1 MHHDFA
7 DFLTWF
13 SYSPS
18 YKFFHLFTKAIEAVY
33 PLLLCSQND
42 SLLRM
47 QKTTSS
53 YDISTEP
60 KLVKSRLISQKT
72 DNEDQVNNYT
82 QVSKNLK

>member
-7 DFLTWF
+7 DFLPWF

-18 YKFFHLFTKAIEAVY
+18 YEFFHLFTKAIKAVY

-60 KLVKSRLISQKT
+60 KLVKSRLISQKLT
-72 DNEDQVNNYT
+72 MKIKLTTIYMYP
-82 QVSKNLK
+82 KI